1 MLTDEMVR
9 LKRLWCAVDG
19 GLIINPDGARN
30 QIEGGIVQAASWT
43 LKEAVRFADG
53 RVASVTWDE
62 YPILRFSE
70 VPPIEVSLIDA
81 PDEPPLGLGEVAH
94 GPTAAAI
101 GNAVAH
107 ALGARIR
114 NLPLSREQ
122 IMATVLAG

>member
-1 MLTDEMVR
+1 MR

-43 LKEAVRFADG
+43 LKEAARFAEG